1 MKTKITKTL
10 IESWQYTFDCAEGYE
25 DEAMEDFLATL
36 KREPKEPTEA
46 MINGTNFENLCY
58 KIANGEKVYEERLS
72 GSLVPHAIDSD
83 DLPDSVDP
91 KIVRIYPKW
100 YAGAKKVA
108 DIITGGQFQVPV
120 SCDLT
125 IAGRDIW
132 LYGICDVVKA
142 GTIFDVKFR
151 NKSLGSTDVYG
162 KYLDCSQHPIYLRA
176 LPEASR
182 FIYLVSDGDD
192 LYTEEYNRSNS
203 KSVEYYVLNF
213 LSWLQSSPELM
224 KIYEERWAVE

>member
-25 DEAMEDFLATL
+25 DEAMEDFLSTL

-46 MINGTNFENLCY
+46 MINGTNFENQCY
-58 KIANGEKVYEERLS
+58 ALANDPQAIPEKWVNGTR
-72 GSLVPHAIDSD
+72 
-83 DLPDSVDP
+83 
-91 KIVRIYPKW
+91 
-100 YAGAKKVA
+100 KVA
-108 DIITGGQFQVPV
+108 EIIRYGQFQVPV

-162 KYLDCSQHPIYLRA
+162 KYLDCSQHSIYLRA

-192 LYTEEYNRSNS
+192 LYTEEYHRYNS
-203 KSVEYYVLNF
+203 KPVEYYVLNF

>member
-1 MKTKITKTL
+1 VKTKITKTL
-10 IESWQYTFDCAEGYE
+10 IESWQYTFDCAEGFE
-25 DEAMEDFLATL
+25 DEAMADFLATL

-46 MINGTNFENLCY
+46 MINGTAFENACY
-58 KIANGEKVYEERLS
+58 ALAN
-72 GSLVPHAIDSD
+72 
-83 DLPDSVDP
+83 DP
-91 KIVRIYPKW
+91 KATPDKW
-100 YAGAKKVA
+100 VKGTQKVA
-108 DIITGGQFQVPV
+108 EIIRGGQFQVPV

-132 LYGICDVVKA
+132 LFGICDVVKA

-151 NKSLGSTDVYG
+151 NKSLGAADVYG

-182 FIYLVSDGDD
+182 FIYLMSDGED
-192 LYTEEYNRSNS
+192 LYTEEYDRTNT
-203 KSVEYYVLNF
+203 KPVEYYVMNF
-213 LSWLQSSPELM
+213 LSWLQNSPELM

>member
-10 IESWQYTFDCAEGYE
+10 IESWQYAFDCAEGYE
-25 DEAMEDFLATL
+25 DEAMEDFLSTL

-46 MINGTNFENLCY
+46 MINGTNFENQCY
-58 KIANGEKVYEERLS
+58 ALANDPQAIPEKWVNGTR
-72 GSLVPHAIDSD
+72 
-83 DLPDSVDP
+83 
-91 KIVRIYPKW
+91 
-100 YAGAKKVA
+100 KVA
-108 DIITGGQFQVPV
+108 EIIRYGQFQVPV

-162 KYLDCSQHPIYLRA
+162 KYLDCSQHSIYLMA

-192 LYTEEYNRSNS
+192 LYTEEYHRSNS
-203 KSVEYYVLNF
+203 KPVEYYVLNF

>member
-25 DEAMEDFLATL
+25 DEAMEDFLSTL

-46 MINGTNFENLCY
+46 MINGTNFENACY
-58 KIANGEKVYEERLS
+58 ALANDPQAIPEKWVNGTR
-72 GSLVPHAIDSD
+72 
-83 DLPDSVDP
+83 
-91 KIVRIYPKW
+91 
-100 YAGAKKVA
+100 KVA
-108 DIITGGQFQVPV
+108 EIIRYGQFQVPV

-162 KYLDCSQHPIYLRA
+162 KYLDCSQHSIYLRA

-192 LYTEEYNRSNS
+192 LYTEEYHRSNT
-203 KSVEYYVLNF
+203 KPVEYYVLNF

>member
-46 MINGTNFENLCY
+46 MINGTNFENQCY
-58 KIANGEKVYEERLS
+58 ALANDPQAIPEKWVNGTR
-72 GSLVPHAIDSD
+72 
-83 DLPDSVDP
+83 
-91 KIVRIYPKW
+91 
-100 YAGAKKVA
+100 KVA
-108 DIITGGQFQVPV
+108 EIIRYGQFQVPV

-125 IAGRDIW
+125 ISGRDIW

-162 KYLDCSQHPIYLRA
+162 KYLDCSQHSIYLRA

-192 LYTEEYNRSNS
+192 LYTEEYHRSNS
-203 KSVEYYVLNF
+203 KPVEYYVLNF